1 MKKEKKKVRVI
12 ISVSVLAII
21 LIVLVVSLLYWK
33 KINQQNQIDK
43 LLMEMQ
49 TDYQA
54 LDLDAVE
61 NCIDKLDELGYE
73 DAPNMKKILN
83 YDKSVKDGIIEFY
96 KEIADADVKLKNYSV
111 TSMNMLLD
119 NLKVA
124 IQDFNELPEN
134 EDSELGKYIVAV
146 KSNTMYQALKS
157 QLETNID
164 NIDFDYGLVKN
175 GYVMIFETYTDEIL
189 KIEFPYEKAIDDIKQ
204 K

>member
-146 KSNTMYQALKS
+146 KSNTMYQTLKS